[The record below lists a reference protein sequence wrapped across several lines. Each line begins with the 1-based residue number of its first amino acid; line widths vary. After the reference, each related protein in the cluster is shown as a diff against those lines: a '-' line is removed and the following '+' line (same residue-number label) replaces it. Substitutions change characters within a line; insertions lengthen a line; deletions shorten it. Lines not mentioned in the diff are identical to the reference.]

1 MMRTYWLNGCVK
13 HINCLCHKIFR
24 KCIRKMTPAGLNYAA
39 FFTLYVICFAYLFRK
54 MSGVVALGTLT
65 IVHSA
70 FTLFLGSEMS
80 SMANGLTNTPIT
92 IFAIISLLL
101 TCGMNVAALIIIMLM
116 VTTLQKKYNA
126 KIGTP
131 IELPTEEQGYFDT
144 FKSYGLAIFM
154 LTGILLWL
162 ITDKYPIFNVSV
174 ADRPIPAIIVF
185 ALSATIVGLSIK
197 QVMLAARLSKL
208 KNRTV
213 I

>member
-1 MMRTYWLNGCVK
+1 
-13 HINCLCHKIFR
+13 
-24 KCIRKMTPAGLNYAA
+24 MTTASLNYAG
-39 FFTLYVICFAYLFRK
+39 FFALYVICFAYLFRK

-80 SMANGLTNTPIT
+80 SMANGLTNAPMT

-101 TCGMNVAALIIIMLM
+101 TCGLNVAALIIIMLM
-116 VTTLQKKYNA
+116 VTTLQKKYND

-144 FKSYGLAIFM
+144 FKSYGLAIFII
-154 LTGILLWL
+154 TGILLWL
-162 ITDKYPIFNVSV
+162 ITDKYPIFNASL
-174 ADRPIPAIIVF
+174 ADRPIPALIMF
-185 ALSATIVGLSIK
+185 ALSSSIVGLSIY
-197 QVMLAARLSKL
+197 QVILAARLSKL

>member
-1 MMRTYWLNGCVK
+1 
-13 HINCLCHKIFR
+13 
-24 KCIRKMTPAGLNYAA
+24 MTTAGLNYAA
-39 FFTLYVICFAYLFRK
+39 FFALYVICFAYMFRK

-80 SMANGLTNTPIT
+80 GMANGLTNTPMT

-101 TCGMNVAALIIIMLM
+101 TCGMNMAALIIVMLM

-131 IELPTEEQGYFDT
+131 IEMPREEQGYFDT
-144 FKSYGLAIFM
+144 FKSYGLAIFI

-162 ITDKYPIFNVSV
+162 ITDKYPIFNLSV
-174 ADRPIPAIIVF
+174 ADRPVPALILF
-185 ALSATIVGLSIK
+185 ALSSSIVGLSIY
-197 QVMLAARLSKL
+197 QVILAARLSKL

>member
-1 MMRTYWLNGCVK
+1 
-13 HINCLCHKIFR
+13 
-24 KCIRKMTPAGLNYAA
+24 MTTAGLNYAA

-80 SMANGLTNTPIT
+80 SMANGLTNAPMT

-101 TCGMNVAALIIIMLM
+101 TCGLNVAALIIIMLM
-116 VTTLQKKYNA
+116 ITTLQKKYNA

-144 FKSYGLAIFM
+144 FKSYGVVIFM

-162 ITDKYPIFNVSV
+162 ITAKYENFNVSLV
-174 ADRPIPAIIVF
+174 DRPVPALIVF
-185 ALSATIVGLSIK
+185 ALSATTVGLSIN
-197 QVMLAARLSKL
+197 QVMIAARLAKL
-208 KNRTV
+208 KNRMV

>member
-1 MMRTYWLNGCVK
+1 MY
-13 HINCLCHKIFR
+13 
-24 KCIRKMTPAGLNYAA
+24 KMSTNGLNYAA
-39 FFTLYVICFAYLFRK
+39 FFVLYVICFAYMFRK

-80 SMANGLTNTPIT
+80 NMANALTNTPIT

-116 VTTLQKKYNA
+116 VTTLQKKYNN

-131 IELPTEEQGYFDT
+131 IELPIEEQGYFDT
-144 FKSYGLAIFM
+144 FKSYGIAIFVI
-154 LTGILLWL
+154 TGLLLWL
-162 ITDKYPIFNVSV
+162 ITAKYTNFNVSV
-174 ADRPIPAIIVF
+174 ADQPIPALIVF
-185 ALSATIVGLSIK
+185 ALSSTIVGLSIY
-197 QVMLAARLSKL
+197 QVILAARLSKL

-213 I
+213 L

>member
-1 MMRTYWLNGCVK
+1 
-13 HINCLCHKIFR
+13 
-24 KCIRKMTPAGLNYAA
+24 MTTAGLNYAG

-80 SMANGLTNTPIT
+80 GMANGLTNTPIT

-101 TCGMNVAALIIIMLM
+101 TCGMNVVALIVIMLM
-116 VTTLQKKYNA
+116 ITTLQKKYNA

-131 IELPTEEQGYFDT
+131 IELPAEEQGYFDT
-144 FKSYGLAIFM
+144 FKSYGLAIFII
-154 LTGILLWL
+154 TGILLWMM
-162 ITDKYPIFNVSV
+162 TAKYPIFNVNV
-174 ADRPIPAIIVF
+174 ADRPVPALIVF
-185 ALSATIVGLSIK
+185 ALSATILGLSIN
-197 QVMLAARLSKL
+197 QVMIAGRLAKL

>member
-1 MMRTYWLNGCVK
+1 MST
-13 HINCLCHKIFR
+13 
-24 KCIRKMTPAGLNYAA
+24 ASLNYTA

-80 SMANGLTNTPIT
+80 GMTNALPNTPMT

-101 TCGMNVAALIIIMLM
+101 TCGLNMAALIIIMLM
-116 VTTLQKKYNA
+116 VTTLQKKYND

-131 IELPTEEQGYFDT
+131 IELPAEEQGYFDT
-144 FKSYGLAIFM
+144 FKSYGLAIFIIA
-154 LTGILLWL
+154 GILLWL
-162 ITDKYPIFNVSV
+162 ILAKYPIFNVGV
-174 ADRPIPAIIVF
+174 ADRPLPALIVF
-185 ALSATIVGLSIK
+185 ALSATILGLSIY
-197 QVMLAARLSKL
+197 QVIIAARLSKL
-208 KNRTV
+208 KNRMV

>member
-13 HINCLCHKIFR
+13 HTNCQRHKIFR
-24 KCIRKMTPAGLNYAA
+24 KCIRTMTTAGLNYVA

-80 SMANGLTNTPIT
+80 SAANAPTNSQMT

-116 VTTLQKKYNA
+116 ITTLQKKYNA

-131 IELPTEEQGYFDT
+131 IELPAEEQGYFDS
-144 FKSYGLAIFM
+144 FKSYGLAIFII
-154 LTGILLWL
+154 TGILLWMIL
-162 ITDKYPIFNVSV
+162 AKYPIFNVIV
-174 ADRPIPAIIVF
+174 ADQPLPALIVF
-185 ALSATIVGLSIK
+185 ALSATILGLSIN
-197 QVMLAARLSKL
+197 QLIIAARLSKL

>member
-1 MMRTYWLNGCVK
+1 
-13 HINCLCHKIFR
+13 
-24 KCIRKMTPAGLNYAA
+24 MTTASLNYAG

-80 SMANGLTNTPIT
+80 SMANAVTNTPMM

-101 TCGMNVAALIIIMLM
+101 TCGMNVAALIIVMLM
-116 VTTLQKKYNA
+116 VTTLQKKYNN

-131 IELPTEEQGYFDT
+131 IELPAEEQGYFDT

-154 LTGILLWL
+154 LTGILLWMM
-162 ITDKYPIFNVSV
+162 TAKYPIFNASLD
-174 ADRPIPAIIVF
+174 DRPYPALIVF
-185 ALSATIVGLSIK
+185 ALSSSIVGLSIY
-197 QVMLAARLSKL
+197 QVILAARLSKL

>member
-1 MMRTYWLNGCVK
+1 
-13 HINCLCHKIFR
+13 
-24 KCIRKMTPAGLNYAA
+24 MTTAGLNYAA
-39 FFTLYVICFAYLFRK
+39 FFALYLICFAYMFRK

-80 SMANGLTNTPIT
+80 SMANGLTNTPMT

-101 TCGMNVAALIIIMLM
+101 TCGMNMAALIIIMLM

-131 IELPTEEQGYFDT
+131 IELPAEEQGYFDT
-144 FKSYGLAIFM
+144 FKSYGVVIFM

-162 ITDKYPIFNVSV
+162 ITDKYPIFNLSV
-174 ADRPIPAIIVF
+174 ADRPVPALIMF
-185 ALSATIVGLSIK
+185 ALSSSILGLSIN
-197 QVMLAARLSKL
+197 QVIIAARLSKL

>member
-1 MMRTYWLNGCVK
+1 
-13 HINCLCHKIFR
+13 
-24 KCIRKMTPAGLNYAA
+24 MTTAGLNYVA

-80 SMANGLTNTPIT
+80 SAANAPTNSQMT

-116 VTTLQKKYNA
+116 ITTLQKKYNA

-131 IELPTEEQGYFDT
+131 IELPAEEQGYFDS
-144 FKSYGLAIFM
+144 FKSYGLAIFII
-154 LTGILLWL
+154 TGILLWMIL
-162 ITDKYPIFNVSV
+162 AKYPIFNVIV
-174 ADRPIPAIIVF
+174 ADQPLPALIVF
-185 ALSATIVGLSIK
+185 ALSATILGLSIN
-197 QVMLAARLSKL
+197 QLIIAARLSKL